1 MKLTVNASKLK
12 LAATCMATV
21 DIRYYLC
28 GVRIEP
34 RTEGGVYI
42 VATDGHR
49 MIAVIDETGHVDE
62 PRIVRMS
69 ASTFAKLPKIGNKD
83 DWAASVI
90 EVEGSA
96 HLVIKDGSGK
106 IVHLQPNDGD
116 DLFINDAKYPDWRR
130 VLKFKEC
137 IELQN
142 IGTFQLQYMSA
153 IQKAI
158 SPSKM
163 GLAVRLFGHHHTD
176 GILVQIVNH
185 EYAAMV
191 VMPMRNDVGKNEKW
205 VANFAKVI
213 PGPTRDASV
222 DHALK
227 TAFTAL
233 DHLANRGLVQRM
245 E

>member
-62 PRIVRMS
+62 ACIVRMS
-69 ASTFAKLPKIGNKD
+69 SATFAKLPKIGNKD
-83 DWAASVI
+83 GWTASVI
-90 EVEGSA
+90 EVEGAS
-96 HLVIKDGSGK
+96 HLAIKGK
-106 IVHLQPNDGD
+106 GGRLEYLQPNDGD
-116 DLFINDAKYPDWRR
+116 DLFIKDAKYPDWRR